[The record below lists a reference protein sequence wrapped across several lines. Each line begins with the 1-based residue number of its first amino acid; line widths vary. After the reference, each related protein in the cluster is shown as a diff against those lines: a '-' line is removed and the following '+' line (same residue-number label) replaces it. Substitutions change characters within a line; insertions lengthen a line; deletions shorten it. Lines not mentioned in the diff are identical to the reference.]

1 MLVFMDQIGS
11 HFELYKQRI
20 CEITETTYAKYF
32 ALAESCNPP
41 IVKYVICMLAGQ
53 ILEEYI
59 CIHDHYS
66 SYSPLMYAL
75 AGLGPTLYYAPRLS
89 SSQWLLFFMVG
100 SIIPLLS
107 YADICQTYLRPI
119 YGFYVMLPCL
129 ESVFTLQY
137 AIISFYLTCI
147 TKGILVSIFVGW
159 EEHCYLALTTTI
171 FVVFGTSKSILGR
184 LMMIIRFTLYCLG
197 YQGIIYVK
205 RYHKYEAEVF
215 PPLSGNEAF
224 FLFSIT
230 TIFAYVMVECI
241 QLHHE
246 NPKHNSDQSSAFYID
261 YTDSEVEDR
270 SFVSTGS
277 EIIEES
283 TDTLHSDFLPQ
294 DYRLH
299 IADMRQ
305 TKRFKMFPGHPSCG
319 RQCAICQNELQ
330 INDDCRQI
338 KVCVHVFHSNCIE
351 PWFRMNMKCPLCK
364 REVRN
369 PLPNEKQDIDV
380 SLRKTNNQYHVLS
393 YQMTMGEN
401 D

>member
-1 MLVFMDQIGS
+1 MHWPVLVP
-11 HFELYKQRI
+11 HFI
-20 CEITETTYAKYF
+20 M
-32 ALAESCNPP
+32 P
-41 IVKYVICMLAGQ
+41 
-53 ILEEYI
+53 
-59 CIHDHYS
+59 HDFRPHS
-66 SYSPLMYAL
+66 EKFK
-75 AGLGPTLYYAPRLS
+75 RV
-89 SSQWLLFFMVG
+89 LFFMVG

-107 YADICQTYLRPI
+107 YTDICPTYLRPI
-119 YGFYVMLPCL
+119 YGFYLMLPCL

-137 AIISFYLTCI
+137 AIISFYLACML
-147 TKGILVSIFVGW
+147 KGILESIFVGW
-159 EEHCYLALTTTI
+159 EEQCYLALTTTI
-171 FVVFGTSKSILGR
+171 FVVFGSSRSILGR

-197 YQGIIYVK
+197 SQGIIYVK
-205 RYHKYEAEVF
+205 RYHMYEAEVF
-215 PPLSGNEAF
+215 PPVSGNEAF
-224 FLFSIT
+224 LLFSIT

-246 NPKHNSDQSSAFYID
+246 NPKHDSDQSSASSFD

-283 TDTLHSDFLPQ
+283 TDTLYSDFLPQ

-305 TKRFKMFPGHPSCG
+305 TKRFKMFLRHPSCG
-319 RQCAICQNELQ
+319 SQCAICQNELQ
-330 INDDCRQI
+330 VNDDCRQI

-351 PWFRMNMKCPLCK
+351 PWFRMNLKCPLCK

-369 PLPNEKQDIDV
+369 PLPNEKQDV
-380 SLRKTNNQYHVLS
+380 SLRKTNNQCTYHVLS

-401 D
+401 G